1 MHGLMCIVTYH
12 VRGLGFFSP
21 QELRLLQSPPGRAGG
36 NAFFD
41 AEMRR
46 HGIRSTQGSILFA
59 LHATGPS
66 NMAELSEVLGM
77 ERTTLLRNLRPLQ
90 RDGLVTVEGGH
101 GGYVELSLSAKG
113 RKQIEKLA
121 PAWESAQSTAVQV
134 LGEKRWSAL
143 LADLEKVASALK
155 N

>member
-1 MHGLMCIVTYH
+1 MNPISLNLRRVARVVTH
-12 VRGLGFFSP
+12 L
-21 QELRLLQSPPGRAGG
+21 
-36 NAFFD
+36 FD

-46 HGIRSTQGSILFA
+46 QGIRSTQGSVLFA

-90 RDGLVTVEGGH
+90 RDGLVTVEGGGQ
-101 GGYVELSLSAKG
+101 GGHVELSLSTKG
-113 RKQIEKLA
+113 RKQIDKLA
-121 PAWESAQSTAVQV
+121 PAWESAQRTAVQA

-143 LADLEKVASALK
+143 LTDLAKVASALK

>member
-1 MHGLMCIVTYH
+1 MSKERDFSVRQNCVAFNLRRVTR
-12 VRGLGFFSP
+12 VVT
-21 QELRLLQSPPGRAGG
+21 Q
-36 NAFFD
+36 FFD
-41 AEMRR
+41 SEMRR
-46 HGIRSTQGSILFA
+46 HGIRSTQGSLLFA
-59 LHATGPS
+59 LYAIGST

-90 RDGLVTVEGGH
+90 RDGLVTIEGGGH

-113 RKQIEKLA
+113 RKQIEKMA
-121 PAWESAQSTAVQV
+121 PAWESAQSTAVEV

-143 LADLEKVASALK
+143 LTDSEKVASALK

>member
-1 MHGLMCIVTYH
+1 MDPISLNLSRVARVVTH
-12 VRGLGFFSP
+12 L
-21 QELRLLQSPPGRAGG
+21 
-36 NAFFD
+36 FD

-46 HGIRSTQGSILFA
+46 YGIRSTQGSILFA

-77 ERTTLLRNLRPLQ
+77 ERTTLLRNLQPLQ
-90 RDGLVTVEGGH
+90 RDGLVKVEGGGH

-113 RKQIEKLA
+113 CKQIEKLA

>member
-1 MHGLMCIVTYH
+1 MSEDLDFSSRRNCVCFNLRRVARVVTH
-12 VRGLGFFSP
+12 L
-21 QELRLLQSPPGRAGG
+21 
-36 NAFFD
+36 FD
-41 AEMRR
+41 AEMRQQ
-46 HGIRSTQGSILFA
+46 GIRSTQGSVLFA

-90 RDGLVTVEGGH
+90 RDGLVMVEGGGH

-113 RKQIEKLA
+113 HQQIEKLA

-134 LGEKRWSAL
+134 LGKKRWSAL
-143 LADLEKVASALK
+143 LADLDKVASALK

>member
-1 MHGLMCIVTYH
+1 MSKELDFSGRQNCVGFNLRRVTR
-12 VRGLGFFSP
+12 VVT
-21 QELRLLQSPPGRAGG
+21 Q
-36 NAFFD
+36 FFD

-46 HGIRSTQGSILFA
+46 HGIRSTQGSVLFA

-77 ERTTLLRNLRPLQ
+77 ERTTLLRNLQPLQ
-90 RDGLVTVEGGH
+90 RDGLVTVEAGGH

-121 PAWESAQSTAVQV
+121 PACKSAQSTAVQV